1 VTEAARAPRDTPD
14 DAPAVTEEA
23 PSDAANARAEA
34 ASTHG
39 DGGGPA
45 KSQPA
50 RAQPAGASAA
60 AIWLLLWA
68 LAGLGAER
76 ASRLHLGA

>member
-1 VTEAARAPRDTPD
+1 MTEAARAPRVAPD
-14 DAPAVTEEA
+14 DAPAVMEG
-23 PSDAANARAEA
+23 PSEAANARAEA
-34 ASTHG
+34 ADTHG
-39 DGGGPA
+39 DGSGLVQT
-45 KSQPA
+45 QPA
-50 RAQPAGASAA
+50 RAQPGGASAA